1 MPIAAYRGNY
11 AMKTGEISEIHLA
24 AVIAGA
30 TLLGGV
36 LSSTF
41 DAFLIDASTSRE
53 TDVQLVELAIGILSE
68 PSPSEQAG
76 EPTLRKWAVE
86 TINPVAE
93 VKFDEEAKRQL
104 VDGTVELPLS
114 FIKALSP
121 VSALMDKPVSPSEI
135 VIDINGKSFRI
146 QNDTVQEEPE
156 AEQSRQ

>member
-1 MPIAAYRGNY
+1 
-11 AMKTGEISEIHLA
+11 MKTGEISEIHLA

-86 TINPVAE
+86 TINSVAE